1 MLKKEK
7 EWSGEVYMIYL
18 DNQFPIL
25 LCTYDIPIRSL
36 DINFIRKRLAFIDDN
51 YDISAIDLPS
61 KGVV

>member
-1 MLKKEK
+1 
-7 EWSGEVYMIYL
+7 MIYL

-25 LCTYDIPIRSL
+25 LYTHDIPIRSL
-36 DINFIRKRLAFIDDN
+36 GINFIRKRLAFIDDN